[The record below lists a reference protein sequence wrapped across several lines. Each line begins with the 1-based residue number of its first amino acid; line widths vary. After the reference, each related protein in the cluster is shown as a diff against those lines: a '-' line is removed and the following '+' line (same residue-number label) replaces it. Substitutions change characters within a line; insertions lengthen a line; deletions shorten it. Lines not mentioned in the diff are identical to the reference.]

1 MTNQEEHQT
10 MKTLLP
16 QLTITAAVLLAFTY
30 QALKPIPEVW
40 LGDRTNAC
48 IIIIQPDGTETPC
61 PTDMSELPH
70 PFTPVYVI
78 EEINP

>member
-1 MTNQEEHQT
+1 

-16 QLTITAAVLLAFTY
+16 QLTLTAAVVAACTY

-48 IIIIQPDGTETPC
+48 IIIIQPDGTEQPC
-61 PTDMSELPH
+61 PEDKADLPH

-78 EEINP
+78 EETQP